1 MGELDF
7 HDTNLPWVLLLMIL
21 PLCLAI
27 WLSLVLAALSLSE
40 ACLSCK
46 PVCQYSRETI
56 FFSRRNF
63 GMEIIGTYS
72 ASAKVQAESRTILS
86 PAVSWFLGSVGSAWV
101 ALWPGV

>member
-27 WLSLVLAALSLSE
+27 WLSLVLADLSLSE

-56 FFSRRNF
+56 FLQEEFWY
-63 GMEIIGTYS
+63 GDHWH
-72 ASAKVQAESRTILS
+72 ILS
-86 PAVSWFLGSVGSAWV
+86 
-101 ALWPGV
+101 